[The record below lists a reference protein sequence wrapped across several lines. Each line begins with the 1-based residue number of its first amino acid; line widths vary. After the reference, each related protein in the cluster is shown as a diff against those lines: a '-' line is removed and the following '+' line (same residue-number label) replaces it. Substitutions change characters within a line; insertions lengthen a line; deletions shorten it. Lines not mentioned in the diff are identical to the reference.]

1 MVSGVGAQRKQ
12 VPGAVRKRHP
22 GGNCQDRHEEMD
34 RLLEE
39 VRLGKGNAGCLR
51 IEN

>member
-1 MVSGVGAQRKQ
+1 MPKGSRYPSSWCSQE
-12 VPGAVRKRHP
+12 RHP
-22 GGNCQDRHEEMD
+22 GDNCVDRHEEMD

-39 VRLGKGNAGCLR
+39 VRLGTGNTGCLR